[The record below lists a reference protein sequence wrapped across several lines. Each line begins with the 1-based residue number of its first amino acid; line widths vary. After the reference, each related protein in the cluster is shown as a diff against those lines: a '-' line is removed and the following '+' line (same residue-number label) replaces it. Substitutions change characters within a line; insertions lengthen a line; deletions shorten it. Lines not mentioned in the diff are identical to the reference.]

1 MDAMDYI
8 IIVVSFIFCAVFAAF
23 STWDYFDT
31 KKKEDEGRE
40 FATPSKA
47 LIGPMVFIYFCI
59 IITFLMLIGVIKVK

>member
-1 MDAMDYI
+1 MNYI
-8 IIVVSFIFCAVFAAF
+8 IIVVSFVFCAAFATF

-47 LIGPMVFIYFCI
+47 LISSVLLTYFCT
-59 IITFLMLIGVIKVK
+59 IITFLMLIGVIKIK